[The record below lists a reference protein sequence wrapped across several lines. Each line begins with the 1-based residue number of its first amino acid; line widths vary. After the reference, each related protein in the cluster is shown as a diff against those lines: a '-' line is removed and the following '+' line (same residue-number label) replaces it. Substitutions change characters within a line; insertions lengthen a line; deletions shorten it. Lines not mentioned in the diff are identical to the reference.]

1 MAAARPTW
9 RPPAI
14 LWALLGLAALAVIHK
29 LQPAKLEG
37 HWMLITPVAVVA
49 GILAMRRLW
58 ELPPAVTLCIAVA
71 LTAFSGGWSQMGLG
85 NLPLNRLFV
94 LAALLQVLLRS
105 PGSAELPP
113 IRLRGVH
120 LLMAVTVLYAVA
132 SAAVAG
138 TVGEE
143 REYLLLID
151 VFGLTPFLLFLVA
164 PVVFAGQRERDWLL
178 GTLVGLGAYLGLTA
192 IFETL
197 GPHALVFPT
206 YIRHV
211 SFEGFAEASSEAKA
225 GGPFQSPTADG
236 FACFACAAAAAIAL
250 QRWRRPWPRRLAGG
264 TVFVCLFGCL
274 LTLERGVWVATVAG
288 VLVVALATQT
298 GRRWLLPGAAI
309 AVVLVGSALALSP
322 QLQERVSQRATYQQ
336 SLWDRKNQTAA
347 GIRMVEARPLFGFG
361 FGRYAEESVDYFRQP
376 ADYPMSGYYHGV
388 TIGLPDEILPIHNTY
403 LSYAVELGLV
413 GLVLWLASLAWA
425 VGEAVLAPGPASLRP
440 WKLGLLAVAVFFL
453 VVSFVDPHTA
463 PFPMVVLFVWAG
475 LARGVAPDALPARAP
490 APAWSPS
497 AAPATGSA

>member
-29 LQPAKLEG
+29 LQPEKLEG
-37 HWMLITPVAVVA
+37 HWMLVTPAVVVA
-49 GILAMRRLW
+49 GVWAMRRLW
-58 ELPPAVTLCIAVA
+58 EMPPAVTLCIAVA

-105 PGSAELPP
+105 PGSAHLPP

-120 LLMAVTVLYAVA
+120 LLMALTVLYAVA

-164 PVVFAGQRERDWLL
+164 PVVFAGERERDWLL
-178 GTLVGLGAYLGLTA
+178 ATLVGLGAYLGFTA

-211 SFEGFAEASSEAKA
+211 TFEGFAESASEAKA
-225 GGPFQSPTADG
+225 GGPFQSPVPEG

-250 QRWRRPWPRRLAGG
+250 QRWRGVWPRRLAAA

-274 LTLERGVWVATVAG
+274 LTLERGVWIATVAG
-288 VLVVALATQT
+288 VLVVALATTT
-298 GRRWLLPGAAI
+298 GRRWLLPGVAI
-309 AVVLVGSALALSP
+309 VVIVVGSALALSP
-322 QLQERVSQRATYQQ
+322 QLQERVSQRATYQL
-336 SLWDRKNQTAA
+336 SVWDRKNQTAA
-347 GIRMVEARPLFGFG
+347 GLRMTQARPLFGFG
-361 FGRYAEESVDYFRQP
+361 FGRYADESVDYFRQP
-376 ADYPMSGYYHGV
+376 ADYPMVGYYHGS
-388 TIGLPDEILPIHNTY
+388 TIGVPEEVFPIHNTY
-403 LSYAVELGLV
+403 LSYAVEIGLV
-413 GLVLWLASLAWA
+413 GLVLWLGCLLW
-425 VGEAVLAPGPASLRP
+425 VIGEAVLAPGPASLRP
-440 WKLGLLAVAVFFL
+440 WKLGLLAIAVFF
-453 VVSFVDPHTA
+453 VVVGFVDPHTA
-463 PFPMVVLFVWAG
+463 PFPMVMMFVWAG
-475 LARGVAPDALPARAP
+475 VARGVAPDLLPARASVP
-490 APAWSPS
+490 VLAAHTAPA
-497 AAPATGSA
+497 AGSA